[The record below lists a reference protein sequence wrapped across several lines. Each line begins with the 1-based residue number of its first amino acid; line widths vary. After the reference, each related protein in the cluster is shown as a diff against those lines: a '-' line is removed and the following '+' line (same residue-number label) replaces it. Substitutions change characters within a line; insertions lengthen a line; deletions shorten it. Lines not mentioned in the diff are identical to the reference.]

1 MRKSSELRKLLHRAP
16 ELSGQEKTTSSTIV
30 TFLQDCK
37 PDTLITGIG
46 GYGIAAE
53 FRGKHTGPKVMI
65 RCELDALPIP
75 ESLDMPYRSEIKGV
89 SHKCGHDGH
98 MAIVSGLAEHLHLK
112 RPDRGSVVLLFQPAE
127 ETGEGAERVLNDP
140 KFDEVLPDFILALHN
155 LPGYPLGQVIIGS
168 GPFASSSS
176 GLKIHLRG
184 KTSHAAEPK
193 AGNSPA
199 LAVAQL
205 IQVLSSIPQFYTS
218 LHESAQ
224 VTVVYAKVGEIAFG
238 TSPGEGDVM
247 VTLRS
252 HTQEMM
258 KLLNDRVASIAR
270 STADMFGLEITI
282 TPTEPFPPTVNDSR
296 IVKLIEEA
304 AGKLEMSIHQ
314 MSHPFAWSEDFGH
327 FTSQFKGTLFGLG
340 AGKDHPALHH
350 PDYDFPDDLIDPGV
364 SLFIETLNRLQEL

>member
-1 MRKSSELRKLLHRAP
+1 MTQLIGLRRQLHSLP
-16 ELSGQEKTTSSTIV
+16 ELSGKEQNTAHTIV
-30 TFLQDCK
+30 AFLQNCR

-53 FRGKHTGPKVMI
+53 FKGKQDGPRILI

-75 ESLDMPYRSEIKGV
+75 ESLDIPHQSKTHGI

-98 MAIVSGLAEHLHLK
+98 MTIVAGLAVHLHSQ
-112 RPDRGSVVLLFQPAE
+112 RPARGSVVLLFQPAE
-127 ETGEGAERVLNDP
+127 ETGEGAESLLNDP
-140 KFDEVLPDFILALHN
+140 KFGEVIPDFVLALHN
-155 LPGYPLGQVIIGS
+155 LPGYPQGQVIVRS
-168 GPFASSSS
+168 GPFASASN

-205 IQVLSSIPQFYTS
+205 IQVISSIPQFYTS
-218 LHESAQ
+218 LHESAKT
-224 VTVVYAKVGEIAFG
+224 TVIYAKVGEIAFG

-247 VTLRS
+247 VTMRS
-252 HTQEMM
+252 YTQEMM
-258 KLLNDRVASIAR
+258 TLISNRVASVAR
-270 STADMFGLEITI
+270 STAEMFGLEIAI

-296 IVKLIEEA
+296 IVKTIEEA
-304 AGKLEMSIHQ
+304 ADKLEMSIQQ

-327 FTSQFKGTLFGLG
+327 FTSRFKGALFGLG

-364 SLFIETLNRLQEL
+364 SLFIEIINRVQEL